1 MQANTIIKPKAN
13 IIRPVRPNRSNIS
26 NIPIRPNPSQSVQCD
41 FCGRQ
46 YNPSPT
52 LSQDQVNSIGR
63 TFRIC
68 PCCKSKFQNH
78 RCIMCNT
85 STEDPVTHQIIE
97 WKGLCERCT
106 QIIMSGATKLRFEQE
121 QGVDYDSTMEVIPER
136 DKEIS
141 NEELRNWFSYG
152 QNFLSSTKRN

>member
-1 MQANTIIKPKAN
+1 MQANTRLNNIVKPKAN
-13 IIRPVRPNRSNIS
+13 IIRPVRPN
-26 NIPIRPNPSQSVQCD
+26 IPNQSKQCD

-52 LSQDQVNSIGR
+52 NPTDQVNSIGR
-63 TFRIC
+63 TFRVC

-85 STEDPVTHQIIE
+85 STEEPVTHQIIE

-106 QIIMSGATKLRFEQE
+106 QIIMSGATKLKFEQE
-121 QGVDYDSTMEVIPER
+121 LGVDYDSTMEVIPER
-136 DKEIS
+136 EKELS
-141 NEELRNWFSYG
+141 NEELQKWFSYG
-152 QNFLSSTKRN
+152 QNFLSSIKRN

>member
-1 MQANTIIKPKAN
+1 MQANTRVNNIIKPKAN
-13 IIRPVRPNRSNIS
+13 IIRPVRPNIP
-26 NIPIRPNPSQSVQCD
+26 NIPNQSKQCE

-46 YNPSPT
+46 YKSSPT
-52 LSQDQVNSIGR
+52 NPTDQVNSIGR
-63 TFRIC
+63 TFRVC

-85 STEDPVTHQIIE
+85 STEEPMTHQIIE

-106 QIIMSGATKLRFEQE
+106 QIVMSGATKLKIEQE
-121 QGVDYDSTMEVIPER
+121 LGVDYDSTMEVIPER

-141 NEELRNWFSYG
+141 NEELRNWFNYG
-152 QNFLSSTKRN
+152 QNFLSSIKRN

>member
-1 MQANTIIKPKAN
+1 MQANTRVNNIIKPKAN
-13 IIRPVRPNRSNIS
+13 IIRPVRPNR
-26 NIPIRPNPSQSVQCD
+26 PNQSKQLQCD

-46 YNPSPT
+46 YTPSPT

-68 PCCKSKFQNH
+68 TCCKSKFQNH

-106 QIIMSGATKLRFEQE
+106 QIVMSGATKLKFEQE

-136 DKEIS
+136 DKELS
-141 NEELRNWFSYG
+141 NEELQKWFSYG
-152 QNFLSSTKRN
+152 QNFLSSIKRN

>member
-13 IIRPVRPNRSNIS
+13 IIRPVRPNIP
-26 NIPIRPNPSQSVQCD
+26 NIPSKPNQSKQCE

-46 YNPSPT
+46 YKSSPT
-52 LSQDQVNSIGR
+52 NPTDQVNSIGR
-63 TFRIC
+63 TFRVC

-85 STEDPVTHQIIE
+85 STEEPMTHQIIE

-106 QIIMSGATKLRFEQE
+106 QIIMSGATKLKIEQE
-121 QGVDYDSTMEVIPER
+121 LGVDYDSTMEVIPER
-136 DKEIS
+136 DKELS
-141 NEELRNWFSYG
+141 NEELQKWFSYG
-152 QNFLSSTKRN
+152 QNFLSSIKRN

>member
-1 MQANTIIKPKAN
+1 MQANTIIKPN
-13 IIRPVRPNRSNIS
+13 IIRPARPNKPNKA
-26 NIPIRPNPSQSVQCD
+26 NIPIRPKQLQCD

-46 YNPSPT
+46 FTSSPT
-52 LSQDQVNSIGR
+52 LRQDQVNSIGR
-63 TFRIC
+63 TFRVC

-106 QIIMSGATKLRFEQE
+106 QIVMSGATKLKIEQE

-136 DKEIS
+136 DKELS
-141 NEELRNWFSYG
+141 NEELQKWFSYG
-152 QNFLSSTKRN
+152 QNFLSSIKRN

>member
-26 NIPIRPNPSQSVQCD
+26 NIPIRPNQSQQSITQCD
-41 FCGRQ
+41 FCGQ
-46 YNPSPT
+46 ETES
-52 LSQDQVNSIGR
+52 LSSVVSIGKQFKVCDSCR
-63 TFRIC
+63 
-68 PCCKSKFQNH
+68 KKFQNH

-85 STEDPVTHQIIE
+85 STEEPMTHQIIE

-106 QIIMSGATKLRFEQE
+106 QIVMSGATKLKIEQE
-121 QGVDYDSTMEVIPER
+121 LGVDYDSTMEVIPER

-141 NEELRNWFSYG
+141 NEELQNWFSYG
-152 QNFLSSTKRN
+152 QNFLSSTKRK

>member
-1 MQANTIIKPKAN
+1 MQANTRVNNIIKPKAN
-13 IIRPVRPNRSNIS
+13 IIRPVRPNIP
-26 NIPIRPNPSQSVQCD
+26 NIPNQSKQCE

-46 YNPSPT
+46 YKSSPT
-52 LSQDQVNSIGR
+52 NPTDQVNSIGR
-63 TFRIC
+63 TFRVC

-106 QIIMSGATKLRFEQE
+106 QIVMSGATKLKIEQE
-121 QGVDYDSTMEVIPER
+121 LGVDYDSTMEVIPER

-141 NEELRNWFSYG
+141 NEELRNWFNYG
-152 QNFLSSTKRN
+152 QNFLSSIKRN

>member
-1 MQANTIIKPKAN
+1 MQANTRVNNIIKPKAN
-13 IIRPVRPNRSNIS
+13 IIRSVRPN
-26 NIPIRPNPSQSVQCD
+26 IPNQSKQIQCD

-46 YNPSPT
+46 YTPSST

-63 TFRIC
+63 TFRVC

-106 QIIMSGATKLRFEQE
+106 QIVMSGATKLKIEQE
-121 QGVDYDSTMEVIPER
+121 LGVDYDSTMEVIPER
-136 DKEIS
+136 DKELS
-141 NEELRNWFSYG
+141 NEELQKWFSYG
-152 QNFLSSTKRN
+152 QNFLSSIKRN

>member
-1 MQANTIIKPKAN
+1 MQANTRVNNIIKPKAN
-13 IIRPVRPNRSNIS
+13 IIRPVRPNR
-26 NIPIRPNPSQSVQCD
+26 PNQSKQLQCD

-46 YNPSPT
+46 YTPSPT

-68 PCCKSKFQNH
+68 TCCKSKFQNH

-85 STEDPVTHQIIE
+85 STEEPMTHQIIE

-106 QIIMSGATKLRFEQE
+106 QIIMSGATKLKIEQE

-136 DKEIS
+136 DKELS
-141 NEELRNWFSYG
+141 NEELQKWFSYG
-152 QNFLSSTKRN
+152 QNFLSSIKRN